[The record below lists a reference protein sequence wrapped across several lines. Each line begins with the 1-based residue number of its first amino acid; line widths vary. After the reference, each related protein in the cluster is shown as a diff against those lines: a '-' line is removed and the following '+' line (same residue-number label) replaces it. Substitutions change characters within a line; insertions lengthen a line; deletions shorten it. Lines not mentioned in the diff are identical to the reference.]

1 MEHKWRDW
9 EVEKKAIVHRF
20 MELIETPNAK
30 SIEIEF
36 EAHIDVPSL
45 FRYEIEESVPCT
57 VKKYTTVVMDD
68 EEIKAWQ
75 SEKKQ
80 ECEE

>member
-1 MEHKWRDW
+1 MKHKFRDW
-9 EVEKKAIVHRF
+9 EAEKKAIVHRF

-36 EAHIDVPSL
+36 ETHVDALSV
-45 FRYEIEESVPCT
+45 FRYAIEESVPCI

-68 EEIKAWQ
+68 EKIKAWQ
-75 SEKKQ
+75 SEQKQ

>member
-9 EVEKKAIVHRF
+9 EAEKKAIVHRF

-36 EAHIDVPSL
+36 EAHVDELSV
-45 FRYEIEESVPCT
+45 FRYVIEESVPCI

-68 EEIKAWQ
+68 EEMSALR